1 MTKLL
6 IAGDTHANKAHVHQL
21 CVAAQQAGC
30 AAIIQV
36 GDWGFT
42 WPGYQTSHLL
52 FKLNKALE
60 SYEMDMYFLDGN
72 HDNFGDL
79 QGRGFWGAKELCR
92 FADAPRVTYIPRGH
106 VWEWDGVTFMAL
118 GGAFSIDQDRRTE
131 GKSWWPEELIT
142 YADLE
147 YCASQ
152 LDQHPKIDV
161 FLSHDCPEGVK
172 RLESYLE
179 LTSKEFGIDYKLDQ
193 ASRANRRALWL
204 VVERAKPTLL
214 LHGHYHFWYSD
225 SVRWCN
231 HTMQVQGLACDNMKG
246 SWAVIDTEDW
256 RAPQEETS
264 RIHLPG
270 SRVEPEVPGDFPAP

>member
-1 MTKLL
+1 MKTIKLL

-21 CVAAQQAGC
+21 CSAAQKAGC

-42 WPGYQTSHLL
+42 WPGYETSHLL

-60 SYEMDMYFLDGN
+60 SYEMDMYFLEGN
-72 HDNFGDL
+72 HDNYLDL
-79 QGRGFWGAKELCR
+79 EHRGFWPRPGRLCQFR
-92 FADAPRVTYIPRGH
+92 DAPRVTYIPRGH
-106 VWEWDGVTFMAL
+106 VWEMDGCTFMAL
-118 GGAFSIDQDRRTE
+118 GGAYSIDQASRVE

-214 LHGHYHFWYSD
+214 IHGHYHWAYTD
-225 SVRWCN
+225 LLRWDGHC
-231 HTMQVQGLACDNMKG
+231 TTIAGLACDGMKN
-246 SWAVIDTEDW
+246 SFTIIDTEEIRD
-256 RAPQEETS
+256 A
-264 RIHLPG
+264 
-270 SRVEPEVPGDFPAP
+270 